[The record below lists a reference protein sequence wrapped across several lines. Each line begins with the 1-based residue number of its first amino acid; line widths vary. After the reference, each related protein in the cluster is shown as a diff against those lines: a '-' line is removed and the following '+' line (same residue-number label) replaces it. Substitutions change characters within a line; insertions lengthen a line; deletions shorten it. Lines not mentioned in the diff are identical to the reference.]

1 MNTALHSVTKISPA
15 QMLYGNAVNL
25 DRDIFLPPLPS
36 PTEARTFT
44 AYMQRLITV
53 QADLIE
59 TARGHQQKHDL
70 YHIAQNDPGNA
81 HTTYPIGAYVMA
93 HYRKSLISASGA
105 PSKLHMP
112 LRGPLQVVAVT
123 GDQYTLQDLI
133 TNKTD
138 EYHVTQL
145 RPFVYD
151 PSYHSPEEAAQ
162 HNHGE
167 YLIEKV
173 INHRGDRHAKDSME
187 FFVKWA
193 GYDSTENSWE
203 PYGELKH
210 NEHLHQYLNANRMRT
225 LIPQTHRSATSTSAP

>member
-1 MNTALHSVTKISPA
+1 
-15 QMLYGNAVNL
+15 MLYGNAVDL
-25 DRDIFLPPLPS
+25 DRDIFLPPMPPPS
-36 PTEARTFT
+36 EARTFT
-44 AYMQRLITV
+44 AYMQRLITA

-59 TARGHQQKHDL
+59 AAREHQRSHDL
-70 YHIAQNDPGNA
+70 YHIAQVDPGDA
-81 HTTYPIGAYVMA
+81 HTSYPVGAYVMA
-93 HYRKSLISASGA
+93 HYRKSLISKSGA

-112 LRGPLQVVAVT
+112 LRGPLQVVAVS
-123 GDQYTLQDLI
+123 GDKYTLQDTL

-151 PSYHSPEEAAQ
+151 PKYHSPEEAAR

-167 YLIEKV
+167 YLVELIV
-173 INHRGDRHAKDSME
+173 DHRGDRRSKDSME
-187 FFVKWA
+187 FLVKWA

-210 NEHLHQYLNANRMRT
+210 NERLHEYLNAHRMRT
-225 LIPQTHRSATSTSAP
+225 LIPQGHKKSNATSSTH